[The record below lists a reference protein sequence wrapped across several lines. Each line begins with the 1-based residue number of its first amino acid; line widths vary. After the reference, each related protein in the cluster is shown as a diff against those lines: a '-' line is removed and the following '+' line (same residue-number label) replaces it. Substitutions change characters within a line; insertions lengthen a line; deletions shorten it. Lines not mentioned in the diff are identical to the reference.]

1 MPEYSTLGHAQ
12 LPKACNF
19 GTEAIQRSG
28 DVHLLVNACR
38 GYDTHVIQEKH
49 RNIYPLWCFFC
60 AFKTH
65 GDAFIVCLSCVCD
78 ASGGADESAPPFF
91 IVQKSLDLHS
101 WKYEPVT
108 VVYFATHDIL
118 LPDNGSICNYI
129 ELWLKIN
136 ISLKSSKNIDE

>member
-38 GYDTHVIQEKH
+38 GYDTHVIQEKR

-65 GDAFIVCLSCVCD
+65 GDAFIVCLSCVYRAIMKQKKK
-78 ASGGADESAPPFF
+78 ASAFTGM
-91 IVQKSLDLHS
+91 
-101 WKYEPVT
+101 
-108 VVYFATHDIL
+108 
-118 LPDNGSICNYI
+118 
-129 ELWLKIN
+129 
-136 ISLKSSKNIDE
+136 IS

>member
-1 MPEYSTLGHAQ
+1 MAATTRQGRRLLPEYSTLGHAQ

-65 GDAFIVCLSCVCD
+65 GGVFPCVYRAFIVL
-78 ASGGADESAPPFF
+78 
-91 IVQKSLDLHS
+91 
-101 WKYEPVT
+101 
-108 VVYFATHDIL
+108 
-118 LPDNGSICNYI
+118 
-129 ELWLKIN
+129 
-136 ISLKSSKNIDE
+136 